1 MRDMINYLLSLKG
14 DIELITT
21 FYFIAG
27 LMAAILFIIIV
38 IAIMTNVLE
47 IEVLPAV
54 T

>member
-14 DIELITT
+14 DIEIRAS
-21 FYFIAG
+21 FYFMAG
-27 LMAAILFIIIV
+27 LLAAVLFIIIG

-54 T
+54 A